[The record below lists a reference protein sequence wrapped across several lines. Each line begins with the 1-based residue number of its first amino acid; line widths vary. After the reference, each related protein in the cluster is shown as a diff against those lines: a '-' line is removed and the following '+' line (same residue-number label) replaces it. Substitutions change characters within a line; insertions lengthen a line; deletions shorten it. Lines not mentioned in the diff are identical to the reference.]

1 MGYTP
6 GYFNGILLQQTLLI
20 FMNHFL
26 TQIAYLY
33 QLCEINIINSNKINS
48 LDKDLQVKI
57 HLSHLVTTDAIKT
70 EIFLL
75 EQKL

>member
-1 MGYTP
+1 MGYTS

-48 LDKDLQVKI
+48 LDKDLQVKRSPFTSKSCYYRR
-57 HLSHLVTTDAIKT
+57 H
-70 EIFLL
+70 
-75 EQKL
+75 